1 MHDIRS
7 SIELLVSIDLTTSDL
22 EVLDRAAVATQRVR
36 GFAAAC
42 DARITRRRDEL
53 RRAILQGRLDG
64 NDTDRPGPEPPGDA
78 PPGDGPPTVAPLP
91 LVDDRRSPTETER
104 VHARAGIGATFPRFE
119 DALADGDLDQ
129 EHLDALTTAWR
140 MLAADDQTEAREQF
154 LAEADRLLDH
164 ARVERPDRFRRR
176 CRDLARAL
184 LTDHGIRLLERQ
196 RRESSFRRWFDKRTG
211 MHHTSVTL
219 DPERGAL
226 FDAVIDGWGASLR
239 ATEATSGLP
248 WQELQV
254 EAFCR
259 VVGISPAGGA
269 PVRTSGST
277 RCETTET
284 LHEDEFAAV
293 EASGWPIDEP
303 VRPAGTG
310 TAPTIELS
318 VLVDLETLTEG
329 IFRTDSICETSSGIP
344 LPPATVRRMACEAD
358 LLPVV
363 LGGKGLPLD
372 VGRSR
377 RLATWQQRRA
387 LRSVHRTCAHPNCDR
402 PFDQCRIHHVDWWER
417 GGATDLQNLLPVC
430 HHHHHALHEG
440 GWTVVV
446 HEDRSTTWYPPGHQ
460 HVVPDRSGDAGEHRR
475 PDDGDRYPVGAHPTG

>member
-1 MHDIRS
+1 
-7 SIELLVSIDLTTSDL
+7 
-22 EVLDRAAVATQRVR
+22 
-36 GFAAAC
+36 
-42 DARITRRRDEL
+42 
-53 RRAILQGRLDG
+53 
-64 NDTDRPGPEPPGDA
+64 
-78 PPGDGPPTVAPLP
+78 

-119 DALADGDLDQ
+119 EALADGDLDQ

-140 MLAADDQTEAREQF
+140 MLAADDQAEAREQF
-154 LAEADRLLDH
+154 LHEADRLLGH
-164 ARVERPDRFRRR
+164 ARIERPDRFRRR

-184 LTDHGIRLLERQ
+184 VTDHGIRLLERQ

-259 VVGISPAGGA
+259 VVGISSAGVATPTRTCGPTSFEAADENELPA
-269 PVRTSGST
+269 
-277 RCETTET
+277 
-284 LHEDEFAAV
+284 AA
-293 EASGWPIDEP
+293 ASERPTDEP
-303 VRPAGTG
+303 ARLTGTG
-310 TAPTIELS
+310 TAPTVELS
-318 VLVDLETLTEG
+318 VLVDLQTLTEG
-329 IFRTDSICETSSGIP
+329 VFRADSVCETSSGIP
-344 LPPATVRRMACEAD
+344 LPPETVRRMACEAD

-377 RLATWQQRRA
+377 RLASAPQRRA
-387 LRSVHRTCAHPNCDR
+387 LRSVHRTCAHPHCDR

-417 GGATDLQNLLPVC
+417 GGSTDLRNLLPVC
-430 HHHHHALHEG
+430 HHHHHALTEG
-440 GWTVVV
+440 GWKVVV
-446 HEDRSTTWYPPGHQ
+446 HEDRSTTWYPPDHQ
-460 HVVPDRSGDAGEHRR
+460 HEVPDRPGDAGEHRG
-475 PDDGDRYPVGAHPTG
+475 PDDGGRHPVGAHPAG